1 MNPSLYPTEWWE
13 YVMEYSK
20 EITSLLNNSMFSPAP
35 LIEDPISVTKVVFKT
50 GEYKQQVIFIG
61 GLTDGILATEY
72 EASLFSLMS
81 YLLSSPELLPPP
93 LVTTTTVGK
102 IVLFSRVEDSS
113 LVEVGEEGAA
123 HQSIPIGEEPE
134 NEEMVPRRT
143 RVLEDS
149 DSEMEDKEYSP
160 DDPAI

>member
-93 LVTTTTVGK
+93 LVTTTTGRLSLT
-102 IVLFSRVEDSS
+102 LFLMMTFSHSRS
-113 LVEVGEEGAA
+113 LNLIFCCSCYSRKDCFIF
-123 HQSIPIGEEPE
+123 QS
-134 NEEMVPRRT
+134 
-143 RVLEDS
+143 
-149 DSEMEDKEYSP
+149 
-160 DDPAI
+160 